1 MVQAERASIPE
12 PCRLPN
18 LHPYRQAGNIT
29 NTVHKNSIGD
39 SMKTRATA
47 LNPRNRY
54 QVLASDR
61 EPDSDWPLDP
71 DDELHPDSLATEVMD
86 EQARTIISRNSSP
99 DLPFDQSINPYRGC
113 EHACIYCYARPTHAY
128 WDMSPGLDFETR
140 LIAKPNAAVRLR
152 QELDKPGYRVSP
164 IALGVNTDAWQPLE
178 RQRRITRQLLEVLL
192 EYRHPVSIIT
202 KGALVLRDL
211 DLLAELAALGL
222 VSVRISLTTLSNELK
237 RRMEP
242 RASAPATRLRMIE
255 QLSSAGVP
263 VGILLAPVIPFVN
276 DQEIESILT
285 AAASAGATRANWI
298 LLRLPLELDE
308 LFQDWLQRHYPE
320 RASHIMNRIRDT
332 RGGRTS
338 VSEFGQRMTGTGPYA
353 DLIRQRFALKARQ
366 LGLNTSETETLRTD
380 LFRRPAGE
388 QMGLW

>member
-1 MVQAERASIPE
+1 
-12 PCRLPN
+12 
-18 LHPYRQAGNIT
+18 
-29 NTVHKNSIGD
+29 
-39 SMKTRATA
+39 MKTRATA
-47 LNPRNRY
+47 LNPHNRY

-61 EPDSDWPLDP
+61 EPDNHWPSDP
-71 DDELHPDSLATEVMD
+71 DDDLNPDSLATEVMD

-140 LIAKPNAAVRLR
+140 LIAKPNAAARLR

-178 RQRRITRQLLEVLL
+178 RQRRITRQLLEVLV

-202 KGALVLRDL
+202 KGALILRDL
-211 DLLAELAALGL
+211 DLLAELAAQGL
-222 VSVRISLTTLSNELK
+222 VSVRISLTTLSNDLK

-242 RASAPATRLRMIE
+242 RASAPATRLKMIE

-285 AAASAGATRANWI
+285 AAASAGATRADWI

-308 LFQDWLQRHYPE
+308 LFQDWLQRHYPQ
-320 RASHIMNRIRDT
+320 RASHVMNRIRDL
-332 RGGRTS
+332 RGGRTNTP
-338 VSEFGQRMTGTGPYA
+338 EFGQRMTGKGPYA
-353 DLIRQRFALKARQ
+353 DLIRQRFARKARH
-366 LGLNTSETETLRTD
+366 LGLNTSDTETLRTD